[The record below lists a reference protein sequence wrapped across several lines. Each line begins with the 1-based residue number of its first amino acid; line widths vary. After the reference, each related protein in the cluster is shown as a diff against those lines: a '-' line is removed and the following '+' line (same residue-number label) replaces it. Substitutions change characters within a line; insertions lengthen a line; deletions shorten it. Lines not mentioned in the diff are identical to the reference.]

1 MKTNEMEIK
10 TLDYKN
16 AIKDSFL
23 KLTVQTQI
31 KNPVMFV
38 VYLGCIMAS
47 IICCWSSF
55 TNQLSSFD
63 IQICVWLWFT
73 ILFANFAEAIAER
86 KGKAQA
92 DTLKKSRT
100 DLIAKVVSESGT
112 SNLAAESLKKGMIM
126 Q

>member
-1 MKTNEMEIK
+1 MKTSEMEIK

-16 AIKDSFL
+16 AIKDSFI

-38 VYLGCIMAS
+38 VYFGCLMAT
-47 IICCWSSF
+47 IICLWSYF
-55 TNQLSSFD
+55 TNKLSVFD
-63 IQICVWLWFT
+63 VQICIWLWFT

-100 DLIAKVVSESGT
+100 DLVAKVVSESGI
-112 SNLAAESLKKGMIM
+112 SNLSAEFLKKGMI
-126 Q
+126 